1 MPDTIP
7 TPFATAW
14 PENVIARYL
23 TLANATVDLIRT
35 NDSSPDYIDRG
46 HCTGCGHSI
55 SWMREEYGREQ
66 AQSHAETCR
75 ALPRPT
81 A

>member
-1 MPDTIP
+1 MSETIQA
-7 TPFATAW
+7 PFAASW
-14 PENVIARYL
+14 PKGVIARYL

-35 NDSSPDYIDRG
+35 KNSSPAYIDGG
-46 HCTGCGHSI
+46 HCTGCGHTI
-55 SWMREEYGREQ
+55 EWMQEEYGRER

-75 ALPRPT
+75 ALPNPT